1 MVQTTIQEQIIR
13 EAPEIEAIKLGLL
26 QDAKGLAGIPLTLPT
41 QQVAGLSGLQ
51 QQAFLG
57 AEQEGGIGG
66 YQPFLG
72 TGQATLGTGLGT
84 MGTGLG
90 TMGTGLGTLGTGLGT
105 LGTAFAPV
113 SQAQAAAQ
121 RMQGLFSPSPGPS
134 QGPPSVA
141 PYPGP
146 PRAIRYGTPQPDTA
160 AVPKQPGSEMWPPSF
175 FPPQPFGTDLSA
187 YTNPF
192 QQAVIDETMAELN
205 RQGEIQ
211 QNQLGAN
218 AVRAGAFGGS
228 RFGVQEAELGR
239 NLQDVR
245 ARALA
250 QLNQQNYM
258 QALQSAQQAFEAQQ
272 TRTGQA
278 SQLLSGIGQ
287 LTGQLG
293 TQQAAIGGQQAGIGA
308 QQAGIGG
315 QQAGIGGQQ
324 LALAELAQQTGL
336 KDIEMQQR
344 LGSQQQAQQQ
354 AILSA
359 QQANA
364 QRQLLEP
371 YSRVA
376 FLSDI
381 YKGAPSTQTSLG
393 SQIAPSPQQPSTFQ
407 QIAGLGT
414 GLLGTAAAAKQ
425 LGGIF

>member
-1 MVQTTIQEQIIR
+1 MVTTTIQEQIIR

-26 QDAKGLAGIPLTLPT
+26 QDAKGLAGIPLTLPP
-41 QQVAGLSGLQ
+41 QQIAGLSGLQ
-51 QQAFLG
+51 QQAFEDAG
-57 AEQEGGIGG
+57 QQGGIGG
-66 YQPFLG
+66 YQPLLQ
-72 TGQATLGTGLGT
+72 TGQTTL
-84 MGTGLG
+84 GTGLG

-105 LGTAFAPV
+105 LGTGLGTMGTGLETVGSAFQPV
-113 SQAQAAAQ
+113 SQAQTAAQ
-121 RMQGLFSPSPGPS
+121 GMQGLFAPS
-134 QGPPSVA
+134 
-141 PYPGP
+141 
-146 PRAIRYGTPQPDTA
+146 
-160 AVPKQPGSEMWPPSF
+160 
-175 FPPQPFGTDLSA
+175 DLSA

-218 AVRAGAFGGS
+218 AVNAGAFGGS

-239 NLQDVR
+239 NLQDAR

-250 QLNQQNYM
+250 QLNQQNYA

-272 TRTGQA
+272 ARTGQA

-293 TQQAAIGGQQAGIGA
+293 AQQAGIGGQQAGIGA
-308 QQAGIGG
+308 

-336 KDIEMQQR
+336 KDLEMQQR
-344 LGSQQQAQQQ
+344 LGAQQQGHQQ
-354 AILSA
+354 AILNA

-364 QRQLLEP
+364 QKQQLEP

-393 SQIAPSPQQPSTFQ
+393 SQVAPSPQQPSTFQ
-407 QIAGLGT
+407 QVAGLGT
-414 GLLGTAAAAKQ
+414 GLLGTAAAANQ
-425 LGGIF
+425 LGGLF

>member
-1 MVQTTIQEQIIR
+1 MVTTTIQEQIIR

-26 QDAKGLAGIPLTLPT
+26 QDAKDLAGIPLTLPP

-51 QQAFLG
+51 QQAFTG

-66 YQPFLG
+66 YQPLLQ
-72 TGQATLGTGLGT
+72 TGQTTL
-84 MGTGLG
+84 GTGLG

-105 LGTAFAPV
+105 LGTGLGTMGTGLGTMGTGLETVGSAFQPV
-113 SQAQAAAQ
+113 SQAQTAAQ
-121 RMQGLFSPSPGPS
+121 EMQGFFAPS
-134 QGPPSVA
+134 
-141 PYPGP
+141 
-146 PRAIRYGTPQPDTA
+146 
-160 AVPKQPGSEMWPPSF
+160 
-175 FPPQPFGTDLSA
+175 DLSA

-218 AVRAGAFGGS
+218 AVNAGAFGGS

-239 NLQDVR
+239 NLQDAR

-250 QLNQQNYM
+250 QLNQQNYA

-293 TQQAAIGGQQAGIGA
+293 AQQASIGA

-336 KDIEMQQR
+336 KDLEMQQR
-344 LGSQQQAQQQ
+344 LGAQQQGHQQ
-354 AILSA
+354 AILNA

-364 QRQLLEP
+364 QKQQLEP

-393 SQIAPSPQQPSTFQ
+393 SQVAPAPQQPSTFQ

-414 GLLGTAAAAKQ
+414 GLLGTAAAANQ
-425 LGGIF
+425 LGGLF

>member
-1 MVQTTIQEQIIR
+1 MVTTTIQEQIIR

-26 QDAKGLAGIPLTLPT
+26 QDAKGLAGVPLTLPT

-51 QQAFLG
+51 QQAFEDAG
-57 AEQEGGIGG
+57 QQGGIGG
-66 YQPFLG
+66 YQPLLQ
-72 TGQATLGTGLGT
+72 TGQTTLGTGLGT

-90 TMGTGLGTLGTGLGT
+90 TMGTGLETVGS
-105 LGTAFAPV
+105 AFQPV
-113 SQAQAAAQ
+113 SQAQTAAQ
-121 RMQGLFSPSPGPS
+121 GMQGLFAPS
-134 QGPPSVA
+134 
-141 PYPGP
+141 
-146 PRAIRYGTPQPDTA
+146 
-160 AVPKQPGSEMWPPSF
+160 
-175 FPPQPFGTDLSA
+175 DLSA

-218 AVRAGAFGGS
+218 AVNAGAFGGS

-239 NLQDVR
+239 NLQDAR

-250 QLNQQNYM
+250 QLNQQNYA

-272 TRTGQA
+272 ARTGQA

-293 TQQAAIGGQQAGIGA
+293 AQQASIGAQQAGIGGQQAGIGGQQAGIGA
-308 QQAGIGG
+308 

-336 KDIEMQQR
+336 KDLEMQQR
-344 LGSQQQAQQQ
+344 LGAQQQGHQQ
-354 AILSA
+354 AILNA
-359 QQANA
+359 QQINA
-364 QRQLLEP
+364 QKQQLEP

-393 SQIAPSPQQPSTFQ
+393 SQVAPSPQQPSTFQ

-414 GLLGTAAAAKQ
+414 GLLGTAAAANQ
-425 LGGIF
+425 LGGLF

>member
-1 MVQTTIQEQIIR
+1 MVTTTIQEQIIR

-26 QDAKGLAGIPLTLPT
+26 QDAKGLAGIPLTLPP
-41 QQVAGLSGLQ
+41 QQIAGLSGLQ
-51 QQAFLG
+51 QQAFEDAG
-57 AEQEGGIGG
+57 QQGGIGG
-66 YQPFLG
+66 YQPLLQ
-72 TGQATLGTGLGT
+72 TGQTTL
-84 MGTGLG
+84 GTGLG

-105 LGTAFAPV
+105 LGTGLGTMGTGLETVGSAFQPV
-113 SQAQAAAQ
+113 SQAQTAAQ
-121 RMQGLFSPSPGPS
+121 GMQGLFAPS
-134 QGPPSVA
+134 
-141 PYPGP
+141 
-146 PRAIRYGTPQPDTA
+146 
-160 AVPKQPGSEMWPPSF
+160 
-175 FPPQPFGTDLSA
+175 DLSA

-218 AVRAGAFGGS
+218 AVNAGAFGGS

-239 NLQDVR
+239 NLQDAR

-250 QLNQQNYM
+250 QLNQQNYA

-293 TQQAAIGGQQAGIGA
+293 AQQASIGAQQAGIGGQQAGIGGQQAGIGA
-308 QQAGIGG
+308 

-336 KDIEMQQR
+336 KDLEMQQR
-344 LGSQQQAQQQ
+344 LGAQQQGHQQ
-354 AILSA
+354 AILNA
-359 QQANA
+359 QQINA
-364 QRQLLEP
+364 QKQQLEP

-393 SQIAPSPQQPSTFQ
+393 SQVAPAPQQPSTFQ

-414 GLLGTAAAAKQ
+414 GLLGTAAAANQ
-425 LGGIF
+425 LGGLF

>member
-1 MVQTTIQEQIIR
+1 MVTTTIQEQIIR

-26 QDAKGLAGIPLTLPT
+26 QDAKGLAGIPLTLPP

-51 QQAFLG
+51 QQAFTG

-90 TMGTGLGTLGTGLGT
+90 T

-113 SQAQAAAQ
+113 SQAQTAAQ
-121 RMQGLFSPSPGPS
+121 GMQRLFAPS
-134 QGPPSVA
+134 
-141 PYPGP
+141 
-146 PRAIRYGTPQPDTA
+146 
-160 AVPKQPGSEMWPPSF
+160 
-175 FPPQPFGTDLSA
+175 DLSA

-192 QQAVIDETMAELN
+192 QQSVIDETMRELN

-218 AVRAGAFGGS
+218 AVNAGAFGGS

-239 NLQDVR
+239 NLQDAR

-250 QLNQQNYM
+250 QLNQQNYA

-293 TQQAAIGGQQAGIGA
+293 TQQAGIGA
-308 QQAGIGG
+308 

-354 AILSA
+354 AVLNA
-359 QQANA
+359 QQINA
-364 QRQLLEP
+364 QKQQLEP

-414 GLLGTAAAAKQ
+414 GLLGTAAATRQ
-425 LGGIF
+425 LGGLFG

>member
-26 QDAKGLAGIPLTLPT
+26 QDAKGLAGIPLTLPP

-51 QQAFLG
+51 QQAFTG

-84 MGTGLG
+84 
-90 TMGTGLGTLGTGLGT
+90 

-113 SQAQAAAQ
+113 AQAQTAAQ
-121 RMQGLFSPSPGPS
+121 GMQGLFAPS
-134 QGPPSVA
+134 
-141 PYPGP
+141 
-146 PRAIRYGTPQPDTA
+146 
-160 AVPKQPGSEMWPPSF
+160 
-175 FPPQPFGTDLSA
+175 DLSA

-192 QQAVIDETMAELN
+192 QQAVIDETMAEIN

-218 AVRAGAFGGS
+218 AVNAGAFGGS
-228 RFGVQEAELGR
+228 RFGVQEAEFGR
-239 NLQDVR
+239 NQQDVR

-250 QLNQQNYM
+250 QLNQQNYA

-293 TQQAAIGGQQAGIGA
+293 T
-308 QQAGIGG
+308 

-354 AILSA
+354 AVLNA
-359 QQANA
+359 QQINA
-364 QRQLLEP
+364 QKQQLEP

-425 LGGIF
+425 IGGIF